1 MRIVAVSDT
10 VSYIDLLYPDVFF
23 INPADSLSQ
32 KDTESG
38 HMQRWKREKGFFFF
52 FYDSTILKILF
63 DHSSAYL
70 ATMSLVFF
78 FQRVL
83 F

>member
-52 FYDSTILKILF
+52 FL
-63 DHSSAYL
+63 
-70 ATMSLVFF
+70 
-78 FQRVL
+78 
-83 F
+83 